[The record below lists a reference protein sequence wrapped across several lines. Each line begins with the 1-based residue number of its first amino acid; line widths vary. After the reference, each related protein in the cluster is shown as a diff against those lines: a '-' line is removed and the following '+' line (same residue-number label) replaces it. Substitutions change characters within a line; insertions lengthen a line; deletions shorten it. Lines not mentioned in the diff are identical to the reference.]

1 MQLNRAQKQQMYDA
15 GYLIIRGAVPRLMI
29 EEARR
34 AVNHYLGEYGLPA
47 DELKRFGAQ
56 TFCPDLTKESVMTD
70 LFNKSALFPLCESL
84 VGEGNLL
91 TVNSAQI
98 ALRFPRATSDPAEP
112 KGHIDGRGTGTN
124 GMALGEFRRG
134 FTMLAVV
141 LLSDLPETHSGN
153 FTVWPG
159 THRVFEKVF
168 KEQGPEALANA
179 VDTIETGDPHVQV
192 TGQAGDVVLCH
203 HQLKHTAAPNSS
215 PNIRYAAIFRACHKE
230 VATNG
235 VEAMTDIWREWPGV
249 REVVA
254 G

>member
-1 MQLNRAQKQQMYDA
+1 MQLNRVQKQQMYDA
-15 GYLIIRGAVPRLMI
+15 GYLVIRGAVPRLMI

-34 AVNHYLGEYGLPA
+34 AVNHYLGEQGLPTE
-47 DELKRFGAQ
+47 ELKKMGAQ
-56 TFCPDLTKESVMTD
+56 TFCPDLTKAPVMTD

-91 TVNSAQI
+91 AVSNTQI
-98 ALRFPRATSDPAEP
+98 ALRFPRPTSDPAEP

-124 GMALGEFRRG
+124 GMALGEFARG

-159 THRVFEKVF
+159 THSVFEKVF

-179 VDTIETGDPHVQV
+179 VDTIETGTPHVQV

-215 PNIRYAAIFRACHKE
+215 PNIRYAAIFRACHKD
-230 VATNG
+230 VAVNG

-254 G
+254 D